1 MRNLIMTAGL
11 LAICVCLSGC
21 GKSATGAPSDAEVET
36 AARQQFAQQL
46 SGAEVSVEDRK
57 AYSNALA
64 AAKFAPDPQ
73 CVKGSNEVYACVL
86 EMTATMPGDSA
97 PTQQPV
103 MVELVKGDDG
113 WRAAPMP

>member
-1 MRNLIMTAGL
+1 MRNIIVVAGL
-11 LAICVCLSGC
+11 LAIGFCLAGC
-21 GKSATGAPSDAEVET
+21 GKSATGAPSDVEVES
-36 AARQQFAQQL
+36 AARQQFIQQL
-46 SGAEVSVEDRK
+46 SGAEVSAEDRK
-57 AYSNALA
+57 AYSDALA

-73 CVKGSNEVYACVL
+73 CVKGSNEVYACIL

-103 MVELVKGDDG
+103 MVELVKGNDG

>member
-1 MRNLIMTAGL
+1 MRNFIATAGL
-11 LAICVCLSGC
+11 LALFACVTGC
-21 GKSATGAPSDAEVET
+21 GKSAAGAPSDAEVET

-46 SGAEVSVEDRK
+46 SGAEVSQEDRK
-57 AYSNALA
+57 AYRNALA

-103 MVELVKGDDG
+103 MVELVKSGDG
-113 WRAAPMP
+113 WRAAPMH